1 MPLSGGTKALR
12 CKCRWSVSF
21 PAMRRERHLFVSAY
35 LKRKP
40 SRRTEAKG
48 GIFITLSEVLLLLTL
63 LWDVMKGS
71 FDIVMKL
78 SNKEH
83 DDNKK
88 D

>member
-1 MPLSGGTKALR
+1 M
-12 CKCRWSVSF
+12 
-21 PAMRRERHLFVSAY
+21 
-35 LKRKP
+35 
-40 SRRTEAKG
+40 
-48 GIFITLSEVLLLLTL
+48 TLSEVLLLLTL

-88 D
+88 DCPSQTPTKHEGQSFLIHCR

>member
-1 MPLSGGTKALR
+1 M
-12 CKCRWSVSF
+12 
-21 PAMRRERHLFVSAY
+21 
-35 LKRKP
+35 
-40 SRRTEAKG
+40 
-48 GIFITLSEVLLLLTL
+48 TLSEVLLLLTL

-88 D
+88 IDHLRRLPSTRVNLFDSLPVRS

>member
-1 MPLSGGTKALR
+1 M
-12 CKCRWSVSF
+12 
-21 PAMRRERHLFVSAY
+21 
-35 LKRKP
+35 
-40 SRRTEAKG
+40 
-48 GIFITLSEVLLLLTL
+48 TLSEVLLLLTL

-78 SNKEH
+78 SDKEH

>member
-1 MPLSGGTKALR
+1 M
-12 CKCRWSVSF
+12 
-21 PAMRRERHLFVSAY
+21 
-35 LKRKP
+35 
-40 SRRTEAKG
+40 
-48 GIFITLSEVLLLLTL
+48 TLSEVLLLLTL

-88 D
+88 DRPPLFPYGSVNLFDIMPARS

>member
-1 MPLSGGTKALR
+1 M
-12 CKCRWSVSF
+12 
-21 PAMRRERHLFVSAY
+21 
-35 LKRKP
+35 
-40 SRRTEAKG
+40 
-48 GIFITLSEVLLLLTL
+48 TLSEVLLLLTL

-88 D
+88 IDRLRRLPSTRVNLF

>member
-1 MPLSGGTKALR
+1 
-12 CKCRWSVSF
+12 
-21 PAMRRERHLFVSAY
+21 MRRERHLFASAY

-40 SRRTEAKG
+40 SRRTQAKG
-48 GIFITLSEVLLLLTL
+48 GIFMTLSEVLLLLTL
-63 LWDVMKGS
+63 LWNVMKGT

-78 SNKEH
+78 SEKEH

>member
-1 MPLSGGTKALR
+1 MQVVSLLPGYASGKASFCIGLLKKKALP
-12 CKCRWSVSF
+12 S
-21 PAMRRERHLFVSAY
+21 H
-35 LKRKP
+35 KRK
-40 SRRTEAKG
+40 EG
-48 GIFITLSEVLLLLTL
+48 YFMTLSEVLLLLTL

>member
-1 MPLSGGTKALR
+1 MQVVSLLPGSASGKA
-12 CKCRWSVSF
+12 SF
-21 PAMRRERHLFVSAY
+21 CFDY

-40 SRRTEAKG
+40 SRRTQAKG
-48 GIFITLSEVLLLLTL
+48 GIHMTLSEVLLLLTL
-63 LWDVMKGS
+63 LWNMMKGT

-78 SNKEH
+78 SDKEH